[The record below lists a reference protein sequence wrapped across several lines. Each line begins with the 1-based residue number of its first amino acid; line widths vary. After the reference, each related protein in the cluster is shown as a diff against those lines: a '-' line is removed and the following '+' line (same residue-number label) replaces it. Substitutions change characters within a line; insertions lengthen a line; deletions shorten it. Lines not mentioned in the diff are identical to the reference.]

1 MIMQRAFCVE
11 LWFAG
16 VVWYRVKIVS
26 HMKLL
31 TTWSMDYIVLFF
43 FFFLFFFLVL

>member
-1 MIMQRAFCVE
+1 MIMQQAFCVE

-43 FFFLFFFLVL
+43 FFLFFFLVL